1 MNVHFRLLCQQC
13 HREHSLTINDGDPF
27 PLPRCSFCEGR
38 FAIDA
43 ITVKGVYPDGPNVN
57 HRVASNGKSLK
68 LNIDESPSID
78 KIYSLHQAAHGSLA
92 KPRLSGFMNRFVLSL
107 LLVEVIRKSGGE
119 ARPIDVYDE
128 LLREALLIRAS
139 LLNLEKLDNIRRGER
154 LSDGLPIERREDG
167 TESFTPIAI
176 RNLVGIN
183 QFGEVSETALPFV
196 LGWVQYAKEEGLL
209 RIVNEELANFEVTES
224 LQRPDVVEGSR
235 ASIHR
240 YLGIDESLLVVQSIV
255 DHAPG
260 EASLIL
266 FMLTASLKLGGWNST
281 GYAEEICKCEDI
293 EAIAWWND
301 LRGRNAIVK
310 ELERSKRRKKRTK
323 STPQA
328 KFISSINGMLGGAQ
342 QRVKELGL
350 LNPKRDGNRKLLIPS
365 RNTEQC
371 IDFLMHRGVELPPLP
386 SSIKKNLDLSE

>member
-13 HREHSLTINDGDPF
+13 HREHSLTINEGDPF

-43 ITVKGVYPDGPNVN
+43 ITVKGAFPDGPNVN
-57 HRVASNGKSLK
+57 HRAASNGKNLK
-68 LNIDESPSID
+68 LNIEESPSID

-92 KPRLSGFMNRFVLSL
+92 EPRLSGFMNRFVLSL
-107 LLVEVIRKSGGE
+107 LLVEVIKKSGAE
-119 ARPIDVYDE
+119 ARPIDVYEE
-128 LLREALLIRAS
+128 LLRKALLVRAS

-196 LGWVQYAKEEGLL
+196 LGWVQYAKKEGLL

-224 LQRPDVVEGSR
+224 LQRPDVVEGPR

-240 YLGIDESLLVVQSIV
+240 YLGIDECLSVVQSIV
-255 DHAPG
+255 DYAPG

-266 FMLTASLKLGGWNST
+266 FMMAAASKLGSWNST
-281 GYAEEICKCEDI
+281 GFADDICNCENI

-301 LRGRNAIVK
+301 LQGRNAIVK

-323 STPQA
+323 STPEE

-350 LNPKRDGNRKLLIPS
+350 LIPKRDGNRKLLIPS
-365 RNTEQC
+365 QYTQRC
-371 IDFLMHRGVELPPLP
+371 IDFLADRGVVLPPLP
-386 SSIKKNLDLSE
+386 PSTKDRLNLPE